1 MKITFIFSIFLFLL
15 SCSNDNDK
23 FIIKTDEYA
32 LYVNDNLNKYQ
43 ARTAEIMDESAEG
56 GEVIGY
62 FDNDKKVYLEAN
74 IYGETGSL
82 KYIYIYKNESPV
94 YIKKII
100 NQYLYEEAESFS
112 STEEIYYLLNEA
124 FAAKID
130 AAKNKIFETNED
142 INLELSLL
150 IDGSERYLK
159 KLDSFEN
166 NGNEDNNLYF
176 EDDIENYNDNALEGM
191 YHNADYSVII
201 KNIPEGYNITDSIDE
216 EASDLIIS
224 INNSSNEK
232 IGEIIV
238 KFWNNA
244 DSFGIA
250 DGEIF
255 IDGFPAEKYT
265 NIDKDFKK
273 GITELRFESM
283 EVGVICR
290 AFITP
295 ELENWFIENFVLVR
309 G

>member
-43 ARTAEIMDESAEG
+43 PRTAEIMDESAEG

-62 FDNDKKVYLEAN
+62 FDNDKIIYLEAN
-74 IYGETGSL
+74 IYGETGSVR
-82 KYIYIYKNESPV
+82 YVYIYKDESPI
-94 YIKKII
+94 YIKKIF
-100 NQYLYEEAESFS
+100 NQYFYEEADSV
-112 STEEIYYLLNEA
+112 STTENIYYLLNEA

-130 AAKNKIFETNED
+130 AAKNKIFETNDD

-150 IDGSERYLK
+150 IDDSERYLK
-159 KLDSFEN
+159 KLDSYEN
-166 NGNEDNNLYF
+166 NENEDNNIYS

-238 KFWNNA
+238 KLWNNA
-244 DSFGIA
+244 DSFGIT

-295 ELENWFIENFVLVR
+295 ELESWFIENFVLVR